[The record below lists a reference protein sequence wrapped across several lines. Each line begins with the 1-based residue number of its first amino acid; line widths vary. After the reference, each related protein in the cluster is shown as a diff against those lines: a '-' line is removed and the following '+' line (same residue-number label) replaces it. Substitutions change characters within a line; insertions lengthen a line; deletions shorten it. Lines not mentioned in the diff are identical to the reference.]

1 MYKYIG
7 TGFII
12 GIPARD
18 ITPAEYNQMSAA
30 DQQTVKDCGLYKFV
44 KQAGNTAKEK

>member
-7 TGFII
+7 IGFIV

-18 ITPAEYNQMSAA
+18 ISAAEFDKMSAA
-30 DQQTVKDCGLYKFV
+30 DQQTVKECGLYKFI